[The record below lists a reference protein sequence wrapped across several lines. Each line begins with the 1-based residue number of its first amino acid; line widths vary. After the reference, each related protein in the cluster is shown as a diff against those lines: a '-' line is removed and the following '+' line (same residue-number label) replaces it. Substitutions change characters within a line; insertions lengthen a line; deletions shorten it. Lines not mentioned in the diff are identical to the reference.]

1 MNYAYQSNANTTPHV
16 HDLQLSIRHIEPE
29 FYWQSSCNLF
39 LFVWVCLFKR
49 LADNRVECIP
59 VTVAVFD
66 SFVAVNLAS
75 ALQNCNLLYVN
86 NLVFLF
92 VSLSFSH
99 FFFSIPKRNCPF
111 QTAPPDRL
119 SIQTKHLLFCM
130 TCQFVFRYNLKW
142 ANFVSNRCSSLSSQR
157 YRFVRTK

>member
-1 MNYAYQSNANTTPHV
+1 MLIRVTQILLHMYTIYSYQFDISNRSFIGNHRVT
-16 HDLQLSIRHIEPE
+16 
-29 FYWQSSCNLF
+29 FFCSCGC
-39 LFVWVCLFKR
+39 VCLS
-49 LADNRVECIP
+49 AWQINRVECIP